1 MIGSTASF
9 DPWKFL
15 AYKDECDG
23 EQLEELL
30 KDHLVNV
37 ALCAKTVA
45 CGLNTRL
52 GRRELDEGVA
62 FVAGLLHDIGKAFCR
77 YQQNVMR
84 GFRDHE
90 LLSAILA
97 ELLLKDQMDSDRI
110 FMVIYAIASHHQA
123 HRSLLESIGR
133 RAEYKVDYEGLKCMV
148 LFLNSVLAG
157 LDVVERELKH
167 LNITIPRDLEDK
179 LKSISIEDAGAY
191 VRDLLRNYAN
201 RLGGEYREVIAK
213 SRVYA
218 GLLMACDKKVSVE
231 SRRSQRCEGRVEG
244 DEYYDSVK
252 RFYDLYTVPG
262 CT

>member
-1 MIGSTASF
+1 MIGSMVSF
-9 DPWKFL
+9 NPWKFL
-15 AYKDECDG
+15 AYKDECNG

-37 ALCAKTVA
+37 ALCTKTMA
-45 CGLNTRL
+45 CGLNARL
-52 GRRELDEGVA
+52 GRPELDEGVA
-62 FVAGLLHDIGKAFCR
+62 FVAGLLHDIGKAACR

-90 LLSAILA
+90 LLSTILA
-97 ELLLKDQMDSDRI
+97 ELLLKGQMDKDRI
-110 FMVIYAIASHHQA
+110 FMIIYAIASHHQA

-133 RAEYKVDYEGLKCMV
+133 KVNYKVDYEGLKCMV
-148 LFLNSVLAG
+148 LFLNNVLAR
-157 LDVVERELKH
+157 LDVVERELKQ
-167 LNITIPRDLEDK
+167 LNITILSDLEGR
-179 LKSISIEDAGAY
+179 LKSVSIEDAGVY
-191 VRDLLRNYAN
+191 VRNLLIDYVDK
-201 RLGGEYREVIAK
+201 LGDEYREVIAK

-231 SRRSQRCEGRVEG
+231 SRRPQRCERRVEG

-252 RFYDLYTVPG
+252 RFYDFYTVPG